1 MPTLF
6 ARLCLSVIAA
16 VVLIGCSSG
25 KLALPIGSDSSDE
38 TIDNAYFY
46 YLESQELI
54 RQNQLDRAVDSLQ
67 RAVDLDPKSLYLKRE
82 LANLYA
88 QQGKVA
94 EALTLLTEIVA
105 EDPED
110 ADAFLLLGRIYQNQN
125 QLDKAK
131 GAYEEAIAAGE
142 QDENVYLVLGNLYFQ
157 DQQYDDAEA
166 VFAELV
172 EQIPDSYA
180 GYFFLGRVY
189 AEKGSLDAA
198 EKAFVK
204 ALSLEPE
211 LESARFE
218 LIDLLRRRKDTP
230 ANRKR
235 IVELYKGILEQDA
248 FNVQAAIGLAA
259 YYNDIGNPKAAEDLI
274 RDIAESVSDE
284 ELFRS
289 VLKFFIE
296 RDRNEEAAY
305 VLETLLKIK
314 PGNSD
319 YHFLAGLAFERLES
333 VDKAL
338 WHYQRVS
345 PNSQR
350 YRDAVLQAT
359 LLYHNNGRSQDAID
373 YLSEVIEREPDNA
386 ELRLYMGQLY
396 EESGDLAAA
405 EKELLKA
412 IDLAPENDKTYFEL
426 AVLYDK
432 MNRKEASIATMKK
445 VLEISPDHANALN
458 YLGYTY
464 ADLGI
469 QLDEAEAMI
478 KKAMELKPGDGYFT
492 DSLGWVYY
500 QKGLYDKALEVLLE
514 AHRLAPEDPIIMEHV
529 GDAYRMLGDS
539 KRALEYYR
547 RSLEAKEDD
556 REGLV
561 EKIRMMEAQP
571 AGDKDPS

>member
-1 MPTLF
+1 
-6 ARLCLSVIAA
+6 
-16 VVLIGCSSG
+16 
-25 KLALPIGSDSSDE
+25 
-38 TIDNAYFY
+38 
-46 YLESQELI
+46 
-54 RQNQLDRAVDSLQ
+54 
-67 RAVDLDPKSLYLKRE
+67 
-82 LANLYA
+82 
-88 QQGKVA
+88 
-94 EALTLLTEIVA
+94 
-105 EDPED
+105 
-110 ADAFLLLGRIYQNQN
+110 
-125 QLDKAK
+125 
-131 GAYEEAIAAGE
+131 
-142 QDENVYLVLGNLYFQ
+142 
-157 DQQYDDAEA
+157 
-166 VFAELV
+166 
-172 EQIPDSYA
+172 
-180 GYFFLGRVY
+180 
-189 AEKGSLDAA
+189 
-198 EKAFVK
+198 
-204 ALSLEPE
+204 
-211 LESARFE
+211 
-218 LIDLLRRRKDTP
+218 
-230 ANRKR
+230 
-235 IVELYKGILEQDA
+235 
-248 FNVQAAIGLAA
+248 
-259 YYNDIGNPKAAEDLI
+259 
-274 RDIAESVSDE
+274 
-284 ELFRS
+284 
-289 VLKFFIE
+289 
-296 RDRNEEAAY
+296 
-305 VLETLLKIK
+305 
-314 PGNSD
+314 
-319 YHFLAGLAFERLES
+319 
-333 VDKAL
+333 
-338 WHYQRVS
+338 
-345 PNSQR
+345 
-350 YRDAVLQAT
+350 
-359 LLYHNNGRSQDAID
+359 
-373 YLSEVIEREPDNA
+373 
-386 ELRLYMGQLY
+386 MGQLY